1 MLQLD
6 TYTIDYTYQL
16 QKEEYIQ
23 EKNVIHNIL
32 NNNSFP
38 VQPRKIP
45 KPKQNQTI
53 NSQIEIPTQKWA
65 TFTILAR
72 EPRTSLKYL
81 NTHKYKDSIS
91 Y

>member
-6 TYTIDYTYQL
+6 TYIIDYTYQL

-38 VQPRKIP
+38 IQPWKIP

-53 NSQIEIPTQKWA
+53 YSQIEIPTQKWA
-65 TFTILAR
+65 TFTYIGK
-72 EPRTSLKYL
+72 ETTYVIKIFKY
-81 NTHKYKDSIS
+81 TQI
-91 Y
+91 